1 MPRRGPAPRRIL
13 PPDPIY
19 QSSLVTKL
27 INRVMKDGKKTIAQ
41 KHVYQAFEIIKKKT
55 KMNPLIVFERAVEH
69 TKPRVEVRA
78 RRVGGAAYQ
87 VPLPVKGPRQESL
100 AIRWLVLSARARPNK
115 EYHTF
120 TEKLAA
126 ELIDA
131 FNETGGAVAKKQEVE
146 RLAEANKAFAHLRW

>member
-1 MPRRGPAPRRIL
+1 MPRRGPVSRRVL

-19 QSSLVTKL
+19 QSRLVTKL

-41 KHVYQAFEIIKKKT
+41 KHVYRALEIIKEKA
-55 KMNPLIVFERAVEH
+55 KMSPLTVFEKAVEN
-69 TKPRVEVRA
+69 TKPKVEVRA

-87 VPLPVKGPRQESL
+87 VPLPVKGSRQESL
-100 AIRWLVLSARARPNK
+100 AIRWIVLAARARPNK

-120 TEKLAA
+120 AEKLAA